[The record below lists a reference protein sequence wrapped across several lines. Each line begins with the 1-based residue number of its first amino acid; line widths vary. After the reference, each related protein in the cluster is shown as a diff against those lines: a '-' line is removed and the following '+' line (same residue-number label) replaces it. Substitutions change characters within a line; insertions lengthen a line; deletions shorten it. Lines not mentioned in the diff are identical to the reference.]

1 MYEVCIVGGGV
12 AGLSAAIRLA
22 EVCTDVILI
31 EKNTKLGKKIYATGN
46 GKCNITNTNMELS
59 IRYNSSYD
67 RYETFIRTVMGD
79 TPCDSVRAFMN
90 SIGIATVDKGGYI
103 YPYSLQASAVA
114 WAMIDKV
121 KKSNINIKTGIECLE
136 INKNDNGFELVTD
149 AGVFLAKKVII
160 ACGGKSYPS
169 LGGSEKGYKL
179 AAALGDN
186 IIPVRPAL
194 CGVITDN
201 IPKELSGVRL
211 PAVASLYNEEGIM
224 LAAEKGELQITDYGL
239 SGIMIFNLSSLAGCE
254 LMKNKKTC
262 ISLNFIFD
270 LSDKNLRVIYENSL
284 ERTITGFLNGFLN
297 DKLATYILKRL
308 NIDGK
313 TMVSEIDN
321 KDMDNIIKLLS
332 DLRFEIKDIKSFEQA
347 QVCAGGVDLSDIN
360 PDKCES
366 KNTDKLYYA
375 GEIMDVD
382 GVCGGYNITYAILSG
397 IKAGEACI
405 YDKN

>member
-12 AGLSAAIRLA
+12 AGLSAAISIA
-22 EVCTDVILI
+22 EKCTNAILI

-46 GKCNITNTNMELS
+46 GKCNITNTDMELS
-59 IRYNSSYD
+59 LKYNSSYD
-67 RYETFIRTVMGD
+67 KYETFISTVMGN
-79 TPCDSVRAFMN
+79 TPCKSVRDFMN
-90 SIGIATVDKGGYI
+90 SIGIATIDKGGYI

-121 KKSNINIKTGIECLE
+121 KKSNIDIKTGIECLE
-136 INKNDNGFELVTD
+136 INKNDNYFEIVTD
-149 AGVFLAKKVII
+149 AGVFLAQKVII
-160 ACGGKSYPS
+160 ACGSKSYPS

-179 AAALGDN
+179 AGALGDN

-194 CGVITDN
+194 SGVITDN

-239 SGIMIFNLSSLAGCE
+239 SGIMIFNLSSRTGCE
-254 LMKNKKTC
+254 LMKNKKPY

-270 LSDKNLRVIYENSL
+270 LSDEALKAIYENSR

-297 DKLATYILKRL
+297 DKLAVYILKRL
-308 NIDGK
+308 NINDK
-313 TMVSEIDN
+313 AKVLEIDN
-321 KDMDNIIKLLS
+321 KDMDRIIELLS
-332 DLRFEIKDIKSFEQA
+332 DLRFEIKGIKSYEQA

-360 PDKCES
+360 PNKCES
-366 KNTDKLYYA
+366 KNIDNLYYA

-382 GVCGGYNITYAILSG
+382 GLCGGYNITYAILSG